1 MQAVIS
7 EVTGTGSGTAAAV
20 LIEPVAESGH
30 SSLLAVTTAVI
41 AGATAAAFRV

>member
-20 LIEPVAESGH
+20 LIKLVAESGH

-41 AGATAAAFRV
+41 AGTTAAAFRV